1 MNLARFHELSAST
14 PPFVSA
20 TLDVSRVDRAA
31 EDDIDRRWRAVEED
45 LLAQGV
51 PDDLVTRMRNYARTP
66 TGRGGEWTL
75 VLVGAGDHVER
86 FLLPGRPAR
95 AESIWGPVP
104 HLMPAVRALGNQVS
118 HVVVRID
125 RTGADLDLSGPDP
138 AAEDHETVEGDHDV
152 VHKVPTG
159 GASQGR
165 LQMRAEDSW
174 ERNAEAVAKELD
186 RLVASRRADLILVMG
201 DVRAAG
207 LLERHASGAVAE
219 RLVRLET
226 GGRAAGTSQTAEDD
240 AVAEAL
246 AVHRAEREAAL
257 IDRFTE
263 QLNRRQGA
271 VDGHEAVLEV
281 LDRGQVDQ
289 LLLVDDPR
297 STATVPVSRATGQ
310 VVGTGR
316 SGLGDSDLADL
327 VEVPVADVMV
337 WGAVRTRADLTFV
350 DTHQVEL
357 RDGVGA
363 LLRWSDLSTP
373 HADAPSMPG
382 HGESPGQSFNPE

>member
-1 MNLARFHELSAST
+1 MHLARFHELSAAT
-14 PPFVSA
+14 PPFASA
-20 TLDVSRVDRAA
+20 SLDVSRVDRAA
-31 EDDIDRRWRAVEED
+31 EDDIDRRWRAVEAD
-45 LLAQGV
+45 LLGHGV
-51 PDDLVTRMRNYARTP
+51 PDDLVTQMRDKARTP

-75 VLVGAGDHVER
+75 VLVGAADRVET
-86 FLLPGRPAR
+86 FLVPGRPVR
-95 AESIWGPVP
+95 AESSWGPVP
-104 HLMPAVRALGNQVS
+104 HLVPAVRGLGTQVS

-138 AAEDHETVEGDHDV
+138 AVEDHETVEGDHDV

-186 RLVASRRADLILVMG
+186 RLVTSQRADVILVMG

-246 AVHRAEREAAL
+246 AVHRADREASL
-257 IDRFTE
+257 IGHFAE

-281 LDRGQVDQ
+281 LGRGQVDQ

-297 STATVPVSRATGQ
+297 STTTVPVSRTTGQ
-310 VVGTGR
+310 VAGTGR
-316 SGLGDSDLADL
+316 SGLSDSELADL
-327 VEVPVADVMV
+327 VEVPVADAMV

-363 LLRWSDLSTP
+363 LLRWSDPSTP

>member
-1 MNLARFHELSAST
+1 MQLARFHALSAST
-14 PPFVSA
+14 PPFASA

-31 EDDIDRRWRAVEED
+31 EDDIDRRWRAAEED
-45 LLAQGV
+45 LLARGV
-51 PDDLVTRMRNYARTP
+51 PDDLVRQMRGRALTP

-75 VLVGAGDHVER
+75 VLVGAADHVET
-86 FLLPGRPAR
+86 FLVPGRPVR
-95 AESIWGPVP
+95 AETSWGPVP
-104 HLMPAVRALGNQVS
+104 HLLPAVRALGTQVS

-125 RTGADLDLSGPDP
+125 RTGADLDLFGPDP
-138 AAEDHETVEGDHDV
+138 AAADHETVEGDHDV

-159 GASQGR
+159 GSSQGR

-186 RLVASRRADLILVMG
+186 RLVASRRAELILVMG
-201 DVRAAG
+201 DVRAAA

-226 GGRAAGTSQTAEDD
+226 GGRAAGTSQAAEDD

-246 AVHRAEREAAL
+246 AVHRADREAAL

-263 QLNRRQGA
+263 QLNRQQGA

-289 LLLVDDPR
+289 LLLVDDPG
-297 STATVPVSRATGQ
+297 STVTVPVSRTTGQ
-310 VVGTGR
+310 VVVAGQ
-316 SGLGDSDLADL
+316 SDRGENEPADL
-327 VEVPVADVMV
+327 VDVVVADAMV

-350 DTHQVEL
+350 DTHQVGL

-363 LLRWSDLSTP
+363 LLRWSDPSTP
-373 HADAPSMPG
+373 HADLPSMPG

>member
-1 MNLARFHELSAST
+1 MHLARFHELSAST
-14 PPFVSA
+14 PPFASA

-45 LLAQGV
+45 LVARGV
-51 PDDLVTRMRNYARTP
+51 PDDLVTQMRDAALTP

-75 VLVGAGDHVER
+75 VLLGAADHVET
-86 FLLPGRPAR
+86 FLVPGRPVR
-95 AESIWGPVP
+95 PETSWGPVP
-104 HLMPAVRALGNQVS
+104 QLMPAVRALETQVS

-125 RTGADLDLSGPDP
+125 RTGADLDLFGPDP
-138 AAEDHETVEGDHDV
+138 AAADHETVEGDHDV

-186 RLVASRRADLILVMG
+186 RLVASQRAELILVMG
-201 DVRAAG
+201 DVRAVA

-246 AVHRAEREAAL
+246 AVHRADREAAL

-263 QLNRRQGA
+263 QLNRQQGA

-281 LDRGQVDQ
+281 LGRGQVDQ
-289 LLLVDDPR
+289 LLLIDDPG
-297 STATVPVSRATGQ
+297 STATVPVSRTTGQ
-310 VVGTGR
+310 VAVNGQ
-316 SGLGDSDLADL
+316 SDLSDSDPDDI
-327 VEVPVADVMV
+327 VEVPAADAMV

-350 DTHQVEL
+350 DRHQVGL

-363 LLRWSDLSTP
+363 LLRWSDPSTP

-382 HGESPGQSFNPE
+382 HGESPGQSFNPQ